1 MPIKAVIFDMDGTLV
16 EAKDWHYHA
25 LNEALEI
32 FGASISRE
40 EHETTF
46 DGLPTKVKLKF
57 LNEASRIPAHL
68 NSTISAIK
76 QERTLREIARECY
89 PRVEHLLMMSWLKE
103 RGFKIAV
110 ATNSI
115 RATAEVM
122 LRSAGILV
130 YLDALVTNEDVMA
143 SKPDPEMYVLTAMKL
158 GVEPAECLV
167 VEDHEYGLRA
177 AELAGCRFVKVDSV
191 EMLTT
196 QFLEQRLKAEVKP

>member
-1 MPIKAVIFDMDGTLV
+1 MPIKAIIFDMDGTLV

-25 LNEALEI
+25 LNEALDI
-32 FGASISRE
+32 FGATIERD

-46 DGLPTKVKLKF
+46 DGLPTKVKLRM
-57 LNEASRIPAHL
+57 LNDAGRLPEHL
-68 NSTISAIK
+68 NDIISAVK

-89 PRVEHLLMMSWLKE
+89 PRVEHLLMMAWLKE

-122 LRSAGILV
+122 LRSAGILG
-130 YLDALVTNEDVMA
+130 YLDALVTNEDVKA
-143 SKPDPEMYVLTAMKL
+143 SKPDPEIFALTALKL
-158 GVEPAECLV
+158 GIQPSDCLV
-167 VEDHEYGLRA
+167 VEDHEYGLVA
-177 AELAGCRFVKVDSV
+177 AELAGCKFVKVDSV

-196 QFLEQRLKAEVKP
+196 QFLEKNLKIQVEC

>member
-1 MPIKAVIFDMDGTLV
+1 MQIKAVVFDMDGTLI

-46 DGLPTKVKLKF
+46 DGLPTKVKLKL
-57 LNEASRIPAHL
+57 LNESGRIPAHL
-68 NSTISAIK
+68 NSTISAVK

-89 PRVEHLLMMSWLKE
+89 PRVEQLLMMAWLKE

-115 RATAEVM
+115 RTTAEVM
-122 LRSAGILV
+122 LKSAGLFG
-130 YLDALVTNEDVMA
+130 YLDALVTNEDVKV
-143 SKPDPEMYVLTAMKL
+143 SKPDPEMFALTAAKL
-158 GVEPAECLV
+158 GVEPNECLV

-177 AELAGCRFVKVDSV
+177 AELAGCNFVQVHAV
-191 EMLTT
+191 ELLTT
-196 QFLEQRLKAEVKP
+196 QFIERSLKTVAGS

>member
-1 MPIKAVIFDMDGTLV
+1 MQIKAVVFDMDGTLI

-32 FGASISRE
+32 FGATISRE

-46 DGLPTKVKLKF
+46 DGLPTKVKLRI
-57 LNEASRIPAHL
+57 LNESGRIPEHL

-115 RATAEVM
+115 RVTAEVM
-122 LRSAGILV
+122 LKSAGLFG
-130 YLDALVTNEDVMA
+130 YLDVLVTNEDVKV
-143 SKPDPEMYVLTAMKL
+143 SKPDPEMFALTAAKL
-158 GVEPAECLV
+158 GVNPKECLV
-167 VEDHEYGLRA
+167 AEDHEYGLRA
-177 AELAGCRFVKVDSV
+177 AELAGCKFVKVDSV

-196 QFLEQRLKAEVKP
+196 QFIEQSLKVVAGT

>member
-1 MPIKAVIFDMDGTLV
+1 MPIKAVVFDMDGTLV

-46 DGLPTKVKLKF
+46 DGLPTKVKLKL
-57 LNEASRIPAHL
+57 LNEASRVPAHP

-89 PRVEHLLMMSWLKE
+89 PRVEHLLMMSWLKD
-103 RGFKIAV
+103 RGFKLAV

-122 LRSAGILV
+122 LRSAGILG
-130 YLDALVTNEDVMA
+130 YLDVLVTNEDVMA
-143 SKPDPEMYVLTAMKL
+143 SKPDPEMFTLTAMKL
-158 GVEPAECLV
+158 GVEAAECLV

-196 QFLEQRLKAEVKP
+196 QFLEQRLKAEVEP

>member
-46 DGLPTKVKLKF
+46 DGLPTKVKLKL
-57 LNEASRIPAHL
+57 LNEASRVPAHL

-103 RGFKIAV
+103 RGFKLAV

-122 LRSAGILV
+122 LRSAGILG
-130 YLDALVTNEDVMA
+130 YLDVLVTNEDVMA
-143 SKPDPEMYVLTAMKL
+143 SKPDPEMFTLTAMKL
-158 GVEPAECLV
+158 GVEAAECLV

-196 QFLEQRLKAEVKP
+196 QFLEQRLKAEVEP

>member
-1 MPIKAVIFDMDGTLV
+1 MQIKAVIFDMDGTLI

-32 FGASISRE
+32 FGATISRE

-46 DGLPTKVKLKF
+46 DGLPTKVKLEI
-57 LNEASRIPAHL
+57 LNESGRIPAHL
-68 NSTISAIK
+68 NSTISAVK

-89 PRVEHLLMMSWLKE
+89 PRVEQLLMMSWLKE

-122 LRSAGILV
+122 LKSAGLFG
-130 YLDALVTNEDVMA
+130 YLDALVTNEDVKV
-143 SKPDPEMYVLTAMKL
+143 SKPDPEMFALTAVKL
-158 GVEPAECLV
+158 GVEPKECLV
-167 VEDHEYGLRA
+167 IEDHEYGLRA
-177 AELAGCRFVKVDSV
+177 AELAGCKFVKVDAV

-196 QFLEQRLKAEVKP
+196 QFIEQSLKTVAGA